1 MYQSRKDGL
10 CHWHPVLVGTC
21 AKGIQANLVG
31 RLAAYCL
38 LRGKCSF
45 QCGTDLFQ
53 IGCALIF
60 NIVEAQMFSES
71 WILEGY
77 VWENIF
83 VIVLVAVAYFTG
95 IGKGNY

>member
-1 MYQSRKDGL
+1 MGRS
-10 CHWHPVLVGTC
+10 GT
-21 AKGIQANLVG
+21 L
-31 RLAAYCL
+31 
-38 LRGKCSF
+38 SF
-45 QCGTDLFQ
+45 L
-53 IGCALIF
+53 
-60 NIVEAQMFSES
+60 NIVEAGMFSDS